1 MKRKINS
8 IDSDAIQVQIDG
20 EDYSVADIVHKEL
33 LSVKHVKFAGV
44 APPHPL
50 IKTLSIQLHTDGSA
64 GADANEL
71 LKEAVTNAMERM
83 DEIMDATKKVFPDA
97 IKPTVSRAPPSQ
109 SQSKAAAA
117 PESETPKTVGVS
129 ETKADDSTAQTVD
142 PAVQAQERT

>member
-1 MKRKINS
+1 MKINS
-8 IDSDAIQVQIDG
+8 IGGDAIQVQIDG

-50 IKTLSIQLHTDGSA
+50 IKTLSIQVHTDGSA

-83 DEIMDATKKVFPDA
+83 DEIMNATKKVFPDA
-97 IKPTVSRAPPSQ
+97 IKPTVSRVTPSEPQ
-109 SQSKAAAA
+109 AKEA
-117 PESETPKTVGVS
+117 PETIVTEPTKTVEVS
-129 ETKADDSTAQTVD
+129 DTRAEDSTAQPVD
-142 PAVQAQERT
+142 PAVQAQETT